1 LYYARNDGN
10 SGGEEVAGEK
20 TRGAPKRQG
29 KKPKAAAIA
38 KAAKKAAERSAAQA
52 QSQS

>member
-1 LYYARNDGN
+1 MA
-10 SGGEEVAGEK
+10 SEK

-38 KAAKKAAERSAAQA
+38 KAAKKAAARTAAQA
-52 QSQS
+52 PTQS